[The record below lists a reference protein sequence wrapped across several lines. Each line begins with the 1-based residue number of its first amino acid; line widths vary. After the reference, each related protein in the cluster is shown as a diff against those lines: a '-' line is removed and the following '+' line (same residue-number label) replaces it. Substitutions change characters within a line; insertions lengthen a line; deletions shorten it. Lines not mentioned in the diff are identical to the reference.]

1 VSGSCHIYVQVTD
14 AVLSLAPNDNHQHAG
29 PGPLNQVRKAKGVHW
44 CDGDHSG
51 SANKSCRACMRVL
64 HTLRNL
70 QFPMTHLP
78 LHLSVR
84 DRCPTGLRS
93 SRCNWYSSEREWVES
108 TQHKSCNEGDGKKL
122 LWVQQCGNPGNPQI
136 ISLNSLTNNHER
148 YYTFNRKLCGIIR
161 IGIIFL
167 SLFQPEL

>member
-1 VSGSCHIYVQVTD
+1 MSKSLT
-14 AVLSLAPNDNHQHAG
+14 LSSPSHQMTTINMQD
-29 PGPLNQVRKAKGVHW
+29 P
-44 CDGDHSG
+44 DHSIR
-51 SANKSCRACMRVL
+51 SERQRECIDATVITVVASTSHVMHACAC
-64 HTLRNL
+64 

>member
-1 VSGSCHIYVQVTD
+1 MSKSLT
-14 AVLSLAPNDNHQHAG
+14 LSSPSHQMATI
-29 PGPLNQVRKAKGVHW
+29 NMQ
-44 CDGDHSG
+44 DHSIR
-51 SANKSCRACMRVL
+51 SERQRECIDATVITVVASTSHVM
-64 HTLRNL
+64 HTCAWSTR
-70 QFPMTHLP
+70 FATYSSPYP
-78 LHLSVR
+78 IVCFFSLHLSVR

-93 SRCNWYSSEREWVES
+93 SRCNWNSSEREWVES
-108 TQHKSCNEGDGKKL
+108 TQHKSCNEDGKKL